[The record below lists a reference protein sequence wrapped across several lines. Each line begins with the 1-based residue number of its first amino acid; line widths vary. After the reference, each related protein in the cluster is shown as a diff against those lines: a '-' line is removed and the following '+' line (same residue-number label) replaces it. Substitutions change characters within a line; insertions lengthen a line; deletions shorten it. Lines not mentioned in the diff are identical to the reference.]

1 MVSIQICQTWLLR
14 QAAVTPFPHI
24 PFASME
30 LPMLKTLQA
39 SLELQGRDL
48 WRLVR
53 HLGTR
58 ILVHLYIRVEE
69 GTNAAIEDQ
78 DEDATIEIVSNN
90 VVQRFVEKYV

>member
-14 QAAVTPFPHI
+14 QAAAIPFPHI

-48 WRLVR
+48 WQLVR

-58 ILVHLYIRVEE
+58 SLALLYIRVER
-69 GTNAAIEDQ
+69 GTSAASEDQ
-78 DEDATIEIVSNN
+78 DEDVTMEIVSKCGA
-90 VVQRFVEKYV
+90 EII